1 MCRLVETIRSEDGRL
16 INLEFHNERMMR
28 TLFELFGLKKDIDL
42 AGIVSVPDSAIRGVF
57 KCRVEYDKEIRKT
70 EFIRYNMKSVR
81 SLKVVEDNTIEY
93 NYKFT
98 DRRSIERLWK
108 KRNECDDILVI
119 KNGFITDSSY
129 ANVIFSDISGVWH
142 TPSTYLLP
150 GTRRASLLRQGKIRE
165 AKIGYHDLENYI
177 ELKLINAM
185 LGMEDTEGIPIGSII

>member
-42 AGIVSVPDSAIRGVF
+42 AGIVSVPDSATRGVF

-70 EFIRYNMKSVR
+70 EFIRYNLKPVR

-108 KRNECDDILVI
+108 KRNECDDILII

-129 ANVIFSDISGVWH
+129 ANVIFMDMSGVWY

-150 GTRRASLLRQGKIRE
+150 GTRRESLLRQGKIRE
-165 AKIGYHDLENYI
+165 AKIGYHDLENYT

-185 LGMEDTEGIPIGSII
+185 LGMEDTEGIHVSNII

>member
-70 EFIRYNMKSVR
+70 EFIRYNLKPVR

-108 KRNECDDILVI
+108 KRNECDDILII

-129 ANVIFSDISGVWH
+129 ANVIFRDMSGVWY

-150 GTRRASLLRQGKIRE
+150 GTRRESLLRQGKIRE
-165 AKIGYHDLENYI
+165 AKIGYHDLENYT

-185 LGMEDTEGIPIGSII
+185 LGMEDTEGIHVSNII

>member
-28 TLFELFGLKKDIDL
+28 TLFELFGLKKYIDL
-42 AGIVSVPDSAIRGVF
+42 AGIVSVPDSATRGVF

-70 EFIRYNMKSVR
+70 EFIRYNLKPVR

-108 KRNECDDILVI
+108 KRNECDDILII

-129 ANVIFSDISGVWH
+129 ANVIFMDMSGVWY

-150 GTRRASLLRQGKIRE
+150 GTRRESLLRQGKIRE
-165 AKIGYHDLENYI
+165 AKIGYHDLENYT

-185 LGMEDTEGIPIGSII
+185 LGMEDTEGIHVSNII

>member
-70 EFIRYNMKSVR
+70 EFIRYNLKPVR

-108 KRNECDDILVI
+108 KRNECDDILII

-129 ANVIFSDISGVWH
+129 ANVIFRDMSGVWY

-150 GTRRASLLRQGKIRE
+150 GTRRESLLRQGKIRE
-165 AKIGYHDLENYI
+165 ANIGYHDLENYT

-185 LGMEDTEGIPIGSII
+185 LGMEDTEGIHVSNII

>member
-70 EFIRYNMKSVR
+70 EFIRYNLKPVR

-108 KRNECDDILVI
+108 KRNECDDILII

-129 ANVIFSDISGVWH
+129 ANVIFRDMSGVWY

-150 GTRRASLLRQGKIRE
+150 GTRRESLLRQGKIRE
-165 AKIGYHDLENYI
+165 AKIGYHDLENYT
-177 ELKLINAM
+177 ELKLINTM
-185 LGMEDTEGIPIGSII
+185 LGMEDTEGIHVSNII

>member
-98 DRRSIERLWK
+98 DRRSIER
-108 KRNECDDILVI
+108 
-119 KNGFITDSSY
+119 
-129 ANVIFSDISGVWH
+129 
-142 TPSTYLLP
+142 
-150 GTRRASLLRQGKIRE
+150 
-165 AKIGYHDLENYI
+165 
-177 ELKLINAM
+177 
-185 LGMEDTEGIPIGSII
+185 

>member
-1 MCRLVETIRSEDGRL
+1 MCRLVETIRSEYGKL

-108 KRNECDDILVI
+108 KRNECDDILII